1 MLYTTLGALERCAK
15 DKAKIRIIC
24 PDIWLHYVVDGQ
36 GYYNG
41 SRLSAGRGFIVYRN
55 DPCEY
60 FPDRN
65 DPWTYVWMRLSGED
79 EEGLLRRCSLPSAS
93 GVFSFDYA
101 EELTALAPRL
111 FSSLASPRGNRVY
124 KEAVAKA
131 VLSLHAKDSASAPP
145 ARDEHW
151 VLLAKEY
158 IAQYYHKPLT
168 VGEIA
173 DALHIDRMYLRNL
186 FVKHTGMPT
195 KRYLDRYRMERAA
208 ELLRIPDVAVG
219 LVALSVGYRDPL
231 AFSKAFRS
239 HFGLSPLTYRKQ
251 ENHFGLRF

>member
-1 MLYTTLGALERCAK
+1 MLYVTTGALEKCK
-15 DKAKIRIIC
+15 PDKRRIRIIC
-24 PDIWLHYVVDGQ
+24 PDIWLHYIVDGH

-41 SRLSAGRGFIVYRN
+41 RALSAGQGFIVYRN
-55 DPCEY
+55 DFCDY
-60 FPDRN
+60 FPDSN
-65 DPWTYVWMRLSGED
+65 LPWTYVWMRLAGED
-79 EEGLLRRCSLPSAS
+79 GEGLLKRCALPPTS
-93 GVFSFDYA
+93 GVFSFDCV
-101 EELTALAPRL
+101 EELAALAPRL
-111 FSSLASPRGNRVY
+111 FSALDQKTANQVY
-124 KEAVAKA
+124 KEAVAKMI
-131 VLSLHAKDSASAPP
+131 LSLHAPSSIQASP
-145 ARDEHW
+145 AWDERW

-158 IAQYYHKPLT
+158 IASHYHKPLA
-168 VGEIA
+168 VEEIA

-239 HFGLSPLTYRKQ
+239 HFGLSPLAYRKQ
-251 ENHFGLRF
+251 YE